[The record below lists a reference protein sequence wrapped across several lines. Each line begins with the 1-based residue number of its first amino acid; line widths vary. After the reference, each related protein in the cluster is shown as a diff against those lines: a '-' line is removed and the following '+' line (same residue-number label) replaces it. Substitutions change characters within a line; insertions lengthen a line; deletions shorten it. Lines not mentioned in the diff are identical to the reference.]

1 MKLHYLFRKKY
12 MCAKRVGGEGLFSNS
27 QFLLVF
33 ILFDIPSKDV
43 LMGNKRVM
51 TTFGLAKKMFK
62 KYNTSQYNL

>member
-1 MKLHYLFRKKY
+1 

-43 LMGNKRVM
+43 LMENKRVM

-62 KYNTSQYNL
+62 K